1 LDQQARRIEQDGS
14 EMQTYIKLMHSMPAR
29 MAQVFG
35 GLWLVIY
42 AADLPAAY
50 AFLLA
55 SVGTAIAVTGI
66 GDICPMEL
74 VVNATRARSTRSEE
88 RAA

>member
-1 LDQQARRIEQDGS
+1 MQAWF
-14 EMQTYIKLMHSMPAR
+14 KFMHSTAAR
-29 MAQVFG
+29 VVRVAG

-42 AADLPAAY
+42 ASELEPGY

-55 SVGTAIAVTGI
+55 AVGTAIAVTGI
-66 GDICPMEL
+66 ADICPMEFI
-74 VVNATRARSTRSEE
+74 VNATRARSKGAQR

>member
-1 LDQQARRIEQDGS
+1 MEAFFRF
-14 EMQTYIKLMHSMPAR
+14 MHSMAAR
-29 MAQVFG
+29 IIRVLF

-42 AADLPAAY
+42 ASELSPAY

-55 SVGTAIAVTGI
+55 ALGTAIAVTGI

-74 VVNATRARSTRSEE
+74 IVNATRAKSPRPR
-88 RAA
+88 RHAA

>member
-1 LDQQARRIEQDGS
+1 
-14 EMQTYIKLMHSMPAR
+14 MPAR
-29 MAQVFG
+29 VIRVLG

-42 AADLPAAY
+42 ASELDPAY

-55 SVGTAIAVTGI
+55 VLGTAIAVTGI

-74 VVNATRARSTRSEE
+74 LVNATRAKSGGPHR

>member
-1 LDQQARRIEQDGS
+1 MPAYFRF
-14 EMQTYIKLMHSMPAR
+14 MHSMPAR
-29 MAQVFG
+29 VIRVLG
-35 GLWLVIY
+35 GLWLVIF
-42 AADLPAAY
+42 ASELTPAY

-55 SVGTAIAVTGI
+55 ALGTAIAVTGI

-74 VVNATRARSTRSEE
+74 IVGATRAKSSRPRR

>member
-1 LDQQARRIEQDGS
+1 
-14 EMQTYIKLMHSMPAR
+14 MQTFIKLMHSMPSRVAR
-29 MAQVFG
+29 VVG

-42 AADLPAAY
+42 AADLSPGS

-55 SVGTAIAVTGI
+55 AVGTAIAVTGI
-66 GDICPMEL
+66 ADMCPMEL

>member
-1 LDQQARRIEQDGS
+1 
-14 EMQTYIKLMHSMPAR
+14 MQTFIKLMHSMPVRA
-29 MAQVFG
+29 VSLFG

-42 AADLPAAY
+42 AVDLPPAY

-66 GDICPMEL
+66 SDISLTEA
-74 VVNATRARSTRSEE
+74 VVNAARARSIRSEE

>member
-1 LDQQARRIEQDGS
+1 MQAF
-14 EMQTYIKLMHSMPAR
+14 IKLMHSMPSR
-29 MAQVFG
+29 LVRVFG

-42 AADLPAAY
+42 AADLRPGS

-55 SVGTAIAVTGI
+55 ALGTAIAVTGI
-66 GDICPMEL
+66 ADICPMEL
-74 VVNATRARSTRSEE
+74 VVNATRARSARSEE

>member
-1 LDQQARRIEQDGS
+1 
-14 EMQTYIKLMHSMPAR
+14 MQTFVKLMHSMPVR
-29 MAQVFG
+29 VVWVFG

-42 AADLPAAY
+42 AADLPPAY

-66 GDICPMEL
+66 GDICLTEL
-74 VVNATRARSTRSEE
+74 VVNATRARATRSEE

>member
-1 LDQQARRIEQDGS
+1 MQAYFKFI
-14 EMQTYIKLMHSMPAR
+14 HSIPAR
-29 MAQVFG
+29 VIRVLG

-42 AADLPAAY
+42 ASELPPGN

-55 SVGTAIAVTGI
+55 ALGTAIAVTGI

-74 VVNATRARSTRSEE
+74 IVNATRAKSSRPR
-88 RAA
+88 RHAA

>member
-1 LDQQARRIEQDGS
+1 
-14 EMQTYIKLMHSMPAR
+14 MQIFINLMHSMPAR
-29 MAQVFG
+29 LVSVFA

-42 AADLPAAY
+42 ASELPPAH

-55 SVGTAIAVTGI
+55 ACGTAIAVTGI
-66 GDICPMEL
+66 GDICLTEL
-74 VVNATRARSTRSEE
+74 VVQATRARSTRSEK